1 MLLARQTLDVLEVQ
15 PTDYAT
21 LAANETEEVEETAS
35 INILQISAIGSF
47 VRLYLGREQRDIMA
61 SFQAILAC
69 MESASEMFQDRQ
81 KKMNNYLH

>member
-1 MLLARQTLDVLEVQ
+1 MLLARQTLYVLEVQ

-21 LAANETEEVEETAS
+21 LAANEAEESAS
-35 INILQISAIGSF
+35 INILQVSAIGSF
-47 VRLYLGREQRDIMA
+47 VRLYLGGEQRDIMA